1 MAWRFLRTVVD
12 DETARKLQ
20 RQTFRYKRERQQECI
35 CLDET
40 SRIGFD
46 HASESSDEHGN
57 AETLDASA
65 DTFGTAV
72 RGAGVA
78 VRGSLARPFLLARDT
93 GTTDGVHTRCAQTLQ
108 RIHPQCRSD
117 NSLSH

>member
-1 MAWRFLRTVVD
+1 MTKQLESSKDRRF
-12 DETARKLQ
+12 A
-20 RQTFRYKRERQQECI
+20 
-35 CLDET
+35 T
-40 SRIGFD
+40 SASGSKSVSALMIIGFD